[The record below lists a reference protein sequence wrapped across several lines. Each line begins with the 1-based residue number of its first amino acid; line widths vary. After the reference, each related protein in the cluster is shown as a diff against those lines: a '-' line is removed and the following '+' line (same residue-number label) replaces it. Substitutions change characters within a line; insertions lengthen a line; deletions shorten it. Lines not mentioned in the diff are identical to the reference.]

1 MIPYFQELGERIER
15 AWLEMSYDEDRFPHL
30 VQGELARRPPSE
42 HVKVPEIIDWAFDP
56 VHEFRQPHQAQLFG
70 EPPVML
76 FQASRF
82 YIEAL
87 FWLSSTTD
95 IHEHSFSGVF
105 AVLAGSSVHSH
116 WKFLAS
122 RTVNSRMIC
131 GRLERLSTEIL
142 RPGGMRP
149 IHAGERL
156 IHQLFHLEMPS
167 VTIVVRTFGQQRHLP
182 QYSYLAPGLA
192 LDRDNVDE
200 LRTRRLS
207 FLDGMARGHLAGLRE
222 YARRMIETGDLE
234 SVFYLFSGL
243 GRRKINGGLVEE
255 LYGIA
260 RERHGEV
267 IDLFR
272 KTCEE
277 ERRMRIIRTLRAKIQ
292 DPEARFLL
300 ALLMLLP
307 DREAILETIR
317 LQFPDVE
324 PLAAIDTWLARMSGK
339 ETIGFDFNSENR
351 LIFRGLVEGL
361 DEDGLLQRLR
371 TEFKEESVNANRDR
385 LLDHAKRLARSDLFY
400 PLLSS
405 SPLRGEVLV
414 V

>member
-1 MIPYFQELGERIER
+1 
-15 AWLEMSYDEDRFPHL
+15 
-30 VQGELARRPPSE
+30 
-42 HVKVPEIIDWAFDP
+42 
-56 VHEFRQPHQAQLFG
+56 
-70 EPPVML
+70 
-76 FQASRF
+76 
-82 YIEAL
+82 
-87 FWLSSTTD
+87 
-95 IHEHSFSGVF
+95 
-105 AVLAGSSVHSH
+105 
-116 WKFLAS
+116 
-122 RTVNSRMIC
+122 
-131 GRLERLSTEIL
+131 
-142 RPGGMRP
+142 
-149 IHAGERL
+149 
-156 IHQLFHLEMPS
+156 
-167 VTIVVRTFGQQRHLP
+167 
-182 QYSYLAPGLA
+182 
-192 LDRDNVDE
+192 
-200 LRTRRLS
+200 
-207 FLDGMARGHLAGLRE
+207 
-222 YARRMIETGDLE
+222 
-234 SVFYLFSGL
+234 
-243 GRRKINGGLVEE
+243 
-255 LYGIA
+255 
-260 RERHGEV
+260 
-267 IDLFR
+267 
-272 KTCEE
+272 
-277 ERRMRIIRTLRAKIQ
+277 MRIIRTLRAKIQ